1 MTDTFL
7 EIKPG
12 RRTETEGDFM
22 TSEGVYEAIL
32 VEITDPYP
40 FTPKTGPAAGVEG
53 ERIDWLFAITSDD
66 EHDGHLITHR
76 TSVATGPRS
85 GINALLTA
93 LFGGKAPPIGTK
105 LKKDQLLGRSA
116 VLTLQY
122 AGEYLNITNIGPVL
136 SGKTKA
142 AVIDQAV
149 GDGTGNFTDL
159 PF

>member
-1 MTDTFL
+1 M
-7 EIKPG
+7 IN
-12 RRTETEGDFM
+12 
-22 TSEGVYEAIL
+22 EGVFEAIL
-32 VEITDPYP
+32 VEVTDPYP

-66 EHDGHLITHR
+66 ENDGHLITHR

-85 GINALLTA
+85 GINELLTA
-93 LFGGKAPPIGTK
+93 LFGGKAPPIGTN
-105 LKKDQLLGRSA
+105 LEKDQMTGRSV

-122 AGEYLNITNIGPVL
+122 AGEYLNITNIGPVVR
-136 SGKTKA
+136 SRGA
-142 AVIDQAV
+142 AKPAPAPAPAVVDEAV